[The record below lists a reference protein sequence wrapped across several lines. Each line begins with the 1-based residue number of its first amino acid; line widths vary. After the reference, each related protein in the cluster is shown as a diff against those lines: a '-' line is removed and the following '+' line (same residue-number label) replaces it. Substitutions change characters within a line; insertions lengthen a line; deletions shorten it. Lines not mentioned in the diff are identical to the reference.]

1 MRGSIWN
8 TLMKDSAIYGGADFL
23 SKVLSF
29 MFFPLIARY
38 ISVVEFGAMELIF
51 TVIGLLGVVVN
62 IGLNNAVQR
71 FYWDKDTLESA
82 RPVIVSSALLVQV
95 LSGVVV
101 TVLAGALVLLYGVSF
116 GWQGQPFDGRVLLY
130 ALVFMAASQWIQFA
144 LDVVRLHFKP
154 WRFFALSI
162 LFRVCGLLLAAWL
175 VIEVGARLDGILG
188 AQALVAVLVLPLA
201 LMLISKDLVLSFSR
215 AWIKALVSYG
225 YPYIFAAF
233 AYWIFGAI
241 DRWMLASMSS
251 VEEVGV
257 YSVAFRFSSIVLFVS
272 MAFGQAWSPVA
283 MKIRTENPERY
294 RRIFANVLL
303 ILFMVMALVGGSI
316 SLFAGE
322 GIGLLLPAEYHD
334 SAIVL
339 IPLCLGVVLQAT
351 QQVTAVGISI
361 ERKSHLIAK
370 ISWCAVVVNVLLN
383 LWLIPSFGAQGA
395 AWATAVTY
403 LFITATYLAFT
414 QHLHPLE
421 VSWSRLI
428 AGSIGVVALF
438 CVAIVTCQTE
448 LQFSVIMLKLFAL
461 AVFCG
466 VGAFV
471 LPLKK
476 VLS

>member
-1 MRGSIWN
+1 MSGSIWN
-8 TLMKDSAIYGGADFL
+8 KLLKDSAIYGGADFF
-23 SKVLSF
+23 SKILSF
-29 MFFPLIARY
+29 LFFPLMARY

-51 TVIGLLGVVVN
+51 TVIGLLGVIVN

-71 FYWDKDTLESA
+71 FYWDKDTVESA

-95 LSGVVV
+95 VVGLV
-101 TVLAGALVLLYGVSF
+101 VAMLGAAVVALYGANF
-116 GWQGQPFDGRVLLY
+116 GWEGQSFDGRVLLY

-175 VIEVGARLDGILG
+175 VIQAGAKLDGIIG

-201 LMLISKDLVLSFSR
+201 LMLISKDLVLDFSR
-215 AWIKALVSYG
+215 TWMKSLVSYG

-251 VEEVGV
+251 VEEVGI

-272 MAFGQAWSPVA
+272 SAFGQAWSPVA

-294 RRIFANVLL
+294 RRIFASVLL
-303 ILFMVMALVGGSI
+303 ILFMAMAVVGGGI
-316 SLFAGE
+316 SLFSGE
-322 GIGLLLPAEYHD
+322 GIGLLLPAEYHG
-334 SAIVL
+334 SAVVL

-370 ISWCAVVVNVLLN
+370 ISWCAVVINVLLN
-383 LWLIPSFGAQGA
+383 LWLIPAFGAQGA
-395 AWATAVTY
+395 AWSTAVTY
-403 LFITATYLAFT
+403 LFITGTYLAFT
-414 QHLHPLE
+414 QYLHPLE
-421 VSWSRLI
+421 ISWRRLI
-428 AGSIGVVALF
+428 TGGLAVVGLF
-438 CVAIVTCQTE
+438 CVAIMTCQTE
-448 LQFSVIMLKLFAL
+448 LQFSVIILKLFAL